1 MHTLP
6 KRIKDFNAARL
17 SDLVQLKYDLMAENM
32 YRFYRGTCH
41 LFYEDLAE
49 NEKNV
54 PGSPVVWI
62 SGDLHLENFGTFK
75 GDNRMVYF
83 DLNDFD
89 EAVLAPATW
98 ELVRI
103 VTSIFIAFESLDIEQ
118 RKAQNM
124 AELFLRSYA
133 TTLANGK
140 AYYIEP
146 GTAKGI
152 VHRFLEKVSK
162 RKETRILKKR
172 TIKKKDRL
180 LMMMDDPRHLELD
193 KFLKR
198 ELMHHLNEWVIYS
211 NDGPYNYEVVDA
223 VFRVA
228 GTGSVGLKRYAF
240 LLRSLKEDEDYMLV
254 EMKQAV
260 ASSLEPF
267 VKVKQPEWESHAH
280 RLVEIQR
287 RMQNVPPA
295 LLTTT
300 SFKDDHYLVQE
311 MQPTKDSINFKLIK
325 DQYRDI
331 YKVIDDMAIL
341 TASAQLRSTGRQG
354 SAITDDLIAFG
365 KNEEWQKDII
375 EYALEYT
382 KTIKNYYGQYLA
394 AYKKGYFHEQKNKKA
409 SSEQ

>member
-6 KRIKDFNAARL
+6 KRIKDFNADRL
-17 SDLVQLKYDLMAENM
+17 PDLVQLKYNLMAENM

-41 LFYEDLAE
+41 LFYQDLA
-49 NEKNV
+49 KNDKKLSQ
-54 PGSPVVWI
+54 SPVVWI
-62 SGDLHLENFGTFK
+62 CGDLHLENFGTFK

-89 EAVLAPATW
+89 EAILAPATW

-103 VTSIFIAFESLDIEQ
+103 VTSIFIAFESLGIEQ

-124 AELFLRSYA
+124 AELFLRTYA
-133 TTLANGK
+133 DTLANGK

-146 GTAKGI
+146 STAKGI

-162 RKETRILKKR
+162 RKQSRILKKR

-180 LMMMDDPRHLELD
+180 LMMMDDPRHIELD

-198 ELMHHLNEWVIYS
+198 ELMHHLNEWVMYS

-240 LLRSLKEDEDYMLV
+240 LLHSLKGDEDYILV

-280 RLVEIQR
+280 RLVDIQK

-295 LLTTT
+295 LLATT
-300 SFKDDHYLVQE
+300 SFKDDHYLIQE
-311 MQPTKDSINFKLIK
+311 MQPTKDSINFNLIK

-331 YKVIDDMAIL
+331 YQVIDDMAML

-354 SAITDDLIAFG
+354 SAIADDLIAFG
-365 KNEEWQKDII
+365 KGDEWQREII
-375 EYALEYT
+375 DYALEYT
-382 KTIKNYYGQYLA
+382 KVIEKYYEQYLVS
-394 AYKKGYFHEQKNKKA
+394 YKEGYFRK
-409 SSEQ
+409 

>member
-1 MHTLP
+1 
-6 KRIKDFNAARL
+6 
-17 SDLVQLKYDLMAENM
+17 M

-41 LFYEDLAE
+41 LFYEDLA
-49 NEKNV
+49 KNDKKL
-54 PGSPVVWI
+54 PQSPVVWI
-62 SGDLHLENFGTFK
+62 CGDLHLENFGTFK

-89 EAVLAPATW
+89 EAILAPAIW

-103 VTSIFIAFESLDIEQ
+103 VTSIFIAFESLGIEQ

-124 AELFLRSYA
+124 AELFLRTYA

-162 RKETRILKKR
+162 RKQSRILKKR

-180 LMMMDDPRHLELD
+180 LMMMDDPRHIELD

-198 ELMHHLNEWVIYS
+198 ELMHHLNEWVMYS

-240 LLRSLKEDEDYMLV
+240 LLRSLKGDEDYILV

-260 ASSLEPF
+260 ASSLAPF
-267 VKVKQPEWESHAH
+267 VKIKQPKWESHAQ
-280 RLVEIQR
+280 RLVDIQK

-295 LLTTT
+295 LLATTT
-300 SFKDDHYLVQE
+300 FKDDHYLIQE

-331 YKVIDDMAIL
+331 YQVIDDMAML

-354 SAITDDLIAFG
+354 SSIADELIAFG
-365 KNEEWQKDII
+365 KDGEWQKNII
-375 EYALEYT
+375 DYALEYT
-382 KTIKNYYGQYLA
+382 KVIEKYYEQYLDS
-394 AYKKGYFHEQKNKKA
+394 YKEGYFRR
-409 SSEQ
+409 